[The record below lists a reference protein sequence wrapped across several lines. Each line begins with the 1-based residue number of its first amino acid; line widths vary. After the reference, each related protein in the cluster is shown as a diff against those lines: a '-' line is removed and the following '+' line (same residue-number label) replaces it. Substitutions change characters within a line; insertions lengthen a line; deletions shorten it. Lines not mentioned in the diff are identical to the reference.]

1 MEVQDNAKVYK
12 SFYEPLPSGLPP
24 PVLEDSEELHP
35 PLEECEFGDNDIAFF
50 IVRCLTLFFCLIGMI
65 LVLVNI
71 IRGNRLK
78 SWRLYFTTAL
88 SVFAWVALTLYQD
101 KVDEFCVQELLR
113 SPGSVMTDM
122 KFLSEAGEIQLIFT
136 SK

>member
-1 MEVQDNAKVYK
+1 
-12 SFYEPLPSGLPP
+12 
-24 PVLEDSEELHP
+24 
-35 PLEECEFGDNDIAFF
+35 
-50 IVRCLTLFFCLIGMI
+50 MI

-113 SPGSVMTDM
+113 SPGSVMTDV
-122 KFLSEAGEIQLIFT
+122 KFLSEANEIQFILA